1 MVLKRYF
8 KGILF
13 LFLVSVS
20 ALVYGQEKAEELI
33 QFSGVVLTAD
43 SIHPVPFTNI
53 SIKNTKYG
61 TVADYYG
68 YFSLVARKADTI
80 LFSAVGYKQ
89 GVFVIPDTVSENR
102 YSLIQVMPS
111 DTVMLPQTVIYPW
124 PSKEQFKEAFL
135 YYKVPEDDIERAKK
149 NLRPELIHSLADAYA
164 MDGSLNYKY
173 SMQQMQDKYYY
184 NGQLQ
189 PISILNPFAW
199 AQFIKAWK
207 EGKFKR
213 KKKVKY

>member
-1 MVLKRYF
+1 VIKRYIVV
-8 KGILF
+8 ILF
-13 LFLVSVS
+13 LFSTSGLLFGQS
-20 ALVYGQEKAEELI
+20 ASGELI

-80 LFSAVGYKQ
+80 LFTAIGFKQ
-89 GVFVIPDTVSENR
+89 GVFVIPDTATESR

-111 DTVMLPQTVIYPW
+111 DTIMLPQTVIYPW

-135 YYKVPEDDIERAKK
+135 YYKVPEDDIERAKR
-149 NLRPELIHSLADAYA
+149 NLRAELIHSLADAYA
-164 MDGSLNYKY
+164 MDGSQNYKFA
-173 SMQQMQDKYYY
+173 MQQMQDKYYY